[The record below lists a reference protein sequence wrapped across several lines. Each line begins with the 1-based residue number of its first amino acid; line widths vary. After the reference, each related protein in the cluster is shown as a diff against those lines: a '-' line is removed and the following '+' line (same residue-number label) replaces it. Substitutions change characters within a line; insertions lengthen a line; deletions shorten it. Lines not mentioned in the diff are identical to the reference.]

1 MDISGRVSGFVRQLA
16 LSAGLGIIVLA
27 IVLTGIGFL
36 VTALSVYVGQHFPP
50 AQAAAVTGFIL
61 IALAMLIAGLG
72 SLILKKT
79 KKQRPSLLSEFGST
93 VGLATRLIG
102 MLVRRDPKKAIILA
116 AVSGAIA
123 EYVMSDTR
131 K

>member
-1 MDISGRVSGFVRQLA
+1 
-16 LSAGLGIIVLA
+16 
-27 IVLTGIGFL
+27 
-36 VTALSVYVGQHFPP
+36 
-50 AQAAAVTGFIL
+50 
-61 IALAMLIAGLG
+61 
-72 SLILKKT
+72 LKKT